1 MQRELPGA
9 SIAPPH
15 VPDCDDDAV
24 LIELQGQV
32 PPFSS
37 LVARNNEAKERLAH
51 LARAIEADVIPRLV
65 QAHRQPGAAAANHPE
80 AGASTQS
87 ADQVAGF
94 VALIIGDSD
103 IDVQASVD
111 HKRREGVSV
120 EALYLDLFA
129 PAARMLG
136 EMWSDDACDF
146 STVTVA
152 LGRLQRLLRELSPAF
167 GTEVDYPANGRRA
180 MFAQPADEQH
190 SFGLSMV
197 AEFFRREGWD
207 VFGVVGGAGEDPVIR
222 VRREWADVV
231 GLSIGS
237 ERRLD
242 WLRNCIADLR
252 AASRNPGV
260 VVMVGGPIFTQHP
273 DWAAGVGA
281 DATARDARE
290 APRVASRLLV
300 ATRVRR

>member
-1 MQRELPGA
+1 MQRESPGA
-9 SIAPPH
+9 SVVSSAAPECDADPTALGLQPA
-15 VPDCDDDAV
+15 VPA
-24 LIELQGQV
+24 
-32 PPFSS
+32 FSS

-65 QAHRQPGAAAANHPE
+65 EAHRQPGVAANHPE
-80 AGASTQS
+80 AGASTHS

-103 IDVQASVD
+103 MDVQAAVD
-111 HKRREGVSV
+111 GKRRAGVSV

-129 PAARMLG
+129 PAARLLG
-136 EMWSDDACDF
+136 EMWCDDACDF

-167 GTEVDYPANGRRA
+167 GTEVDFPANGRRA

-207 VFGVVGGAGEDPVIR
+207 VFGVVGGAGEDPAVR

-237 ERRLD
+237 ERRLE
-242 WLRNCIADLR
+242 WLRRCIADLR
-252 AASRNPGV
+252 NASRNPGV
-260 VVMVGGPIFTQHP
+260 VVMVGGPIFTLHP
-273 DWAAGVGA
+273 DWAASVGA

>member
-1 MQRELPGA
+1 MQRESPSASVDPDFDMDSGSMQVHSGLP
-9 SIAPPH
+9 
-15 VPDCDDDAV
+15 V
-24 LIELQGQV
+24 
-32 PPFSS
+32 FSS

-51 LARAIEADVIPRLV
+51 LARTIEADVIPRLV
-65 QAHRQPGAAAANHPE
+65 QAHRHGTPAANTATLSPP
-80 AGASTQS
+80 AQST
-87 ADQVAGF
+87 DQVAGF
-94 VALIIGDSD
+94 VDLIVGDSD
-103 IDVQASVD
+103 FDVQAAVD
-111 HKRREGVSV
+111 ARRRSGTSV

-129 PAARMLG
+129 PAARLLG
-136 EMWSDDACDF
+136 EMWSDDECDF

-167 GTEVDYPANGRRA
+167 GTEIEYPANGRRA
-180 MFAQPADEQH
+180 LFAQAADEQH

-207 VFGVVGGAGEDPVIR
+207 VFGVVGGAIDDPAVR
-222 VRREWADVV
+222 VRKEWADVV

-242 WLRNCIADLR
+242 WLRRCIVEVR

-260 VVMVGGPIFTQHP
+260 VVMVGGPIFTLHP
-273 DWAAGVGA
+273 DWVASVGA
-281 DATARDARE
+281 DATARDARD
-290 APRVASRLLV
+290 APRVATRMLM